1 MTDFGKDF
9 EPLREMGAFTENMF
23 NRIIAFQEK
32 EHPAWKT
39 DLPFEQRIAG
49 LPLHNL
55 IFSNPD
61 RDPAKSGPTVA
72 AFYPLREELQKIAHY
87 ILAASNDTERTPIL
101 CDLFPGNGFVGSLLG
116 REGLDVIGCAR
127 GDQKPGQI
135 TAFFDDQCF
144 RYTDAAL
151 TDLTFDAALVPWP
164 PAGVNPTPELLACRP
179 KLIVYIYTEHQDES
193 TAAPQTG
200 SAKMFDGL
208 DEHYRELDAWTV
220 TRPKDLLHEIWPDM
234 TPSIEETRQV
244 RIFVDRSLPE
254 ITVPPSLPPT
264 QAYDWEKDLQ
274 MALLARQA
282 KQQLQARGF
291 PTD

>member
-1 MTDFGKDF
+1 MTNSSNDF
-9 EPLREMGAFTENMF
+9 EPLREMGAFTEDMF

-61 RDPAKSGPTVA
+61 RDPATSGPTVA

-87 ILAASNDTERTPIL
+87 AAHYVTGRTPVL

-116 REGLDVIGCAR
+116 REGLDVIGCTR
-127 GDQKPGQI
+127 DDQKPSQI
-135 TAFFDDQCF
+135 EAFFDDQCF
-144 RYTDAAL
+144 RYSDTVLA
-151 TDLTFDAALVPWP
+151 DLAFDAALVSWP
-164 PAGVNPTPELLACRP
+164 PAGANPTPALLACQP

-193 TAAPQTG
+193 TTAPQTG
-200 SAKMFDGL
+200 SAEMFDGL
-208 DEHYRELDAWTV
+208 DEYYRELDSWTV
-220 TRPKDLLHEIWPDM
+220 QRPKDLLHEIWPDM
-234 TPSIEETRQV
+234 TPSIEEARQV
-244 RIFVDRSLPE
+244 RVFVDRSLPE
-254 ITVPPSLPPT
+254 ITIPQALPPA
-264 QAYDWEKDLQ
+264 QAYDWEKDLH
-274 MALLARQA
+274 MALLALQA